1 MAVKR
6 GTQSTEVDAP
16 IEVCFATIIDYDTF
30 PSWQRAVKAVEVIE
44 RDEEGR
50 GKLVSFEV
58 DLGVRRLEYR
68 LLYHYEPPVRVWW
81 DFVAGDFARD
91 IDGDFRFESGGAG
104 TLATYSISLRPA
116 VPVPGFVA
124 RRLEREMM
132 KRSVEDLRRE
142 AERRT
147 EAG

>member
-6 GTQSTEVDAP
+6 GTQSVEVMAP
-16 IEVCFATIIDYDTF
+16 IEVCFATIVDYETF
-30 PSWQRAVKAVEVIE
+30 PEWQRAVKAVDVIE

-81 DFVAGDFARD
+81 DFVSGDFARD
-91 IDGDFRFESGGAG
+91 IDGDFRFERQGDR
-104 TLATYSISLRPA
+104 TRATYSISLRPA

-124 RRLEREMM
+124 RRLERELM
-132 KRSVEDLRRE
+132 KRSVDDLRRE
-142 AERRT
+142 AERR
-147 EAG
+147 AGG

>member
-6 GTQSTEVDAP
+6 GTQTTEVDAP
-16 IEVCFATIIDYDTF
+16 IDVCFAAIIDYETF
-30 PSWQRAVKAVEVIE
+30 PQWQRAVKAVEVVE

-50 GKLVSFEV
+50 GKVVSFEV

-81 DFVAGDFARD
+81 DFVSGDFARD
-91 IDGDFRFESGGAG
+91 IDGDFRFEREGQG
-104 TLATYSISLRPA
+104 TRATYSISLRPA

-142 AERRT
+142 AERR
-147 EAG
+147 AGG

>member
-6 GTQSTEVDAP
+6 GTQSTEVEAP
-16 IEVCFATIIDYDTF
+16 IEVCFATIIDYETF

-50 GKLVSFEV
+50 GELVSFEV

-81 DFVAGDFARD
+81 DFVSGDFARD
-91 IDGDFRFESGGAG
+91 IDGDFRFEPAGAG
-104 TLATYSISLRPA
+104 TRATYSISLRPA

-147 EAG
+147 